1 MLQCLFSRFSD
12 SNKEKETNYKKSS
25 LKMKKVKKMRRP

>member
-1 MLQCLFSRFSD
+1 MILMSYFND
-12 SNKEKETNYKKSS
+12 SIRTQETNYKKSS